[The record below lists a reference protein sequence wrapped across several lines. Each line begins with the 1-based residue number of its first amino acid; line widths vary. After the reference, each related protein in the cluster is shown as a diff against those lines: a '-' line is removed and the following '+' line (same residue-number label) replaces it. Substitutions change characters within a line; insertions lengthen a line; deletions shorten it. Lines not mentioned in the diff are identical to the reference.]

1 MPVDNRL
8 QKYYQKQM
16 DVLADDLTFRQ
27 REQLVLKLLVD
38 GVSIA
43 DIATI
48 VHCSPD
54 TTQLI
59 ADVAI
64 ENYKPAWA
72 N

>member
-1 MPVDNRL
+1 
-8 QKYYQKQM
+8 
-16 DVLADDLTFRQ
+16 
-27 REQLVLKLLVD
+27 LLVD
-38 GVSIA
+38 GISIA

-54 TTQLI
+54 ATQLI